1 MMPDELYATTMDPAN
16 RHLVQLTTTDFQNS
30 LDLYERLMGKQPSLR
45 KDFILK
51 NRLAKLA
58 EDDSFDDY
66 EDADDDE

>member
-1 MMPDELYATTMDPAN
+1 MQDEELYTTTMDPAN
-16 RHLVQLTTTDFQNS
+16 RHWVQLTTENFQGS

-51 NRLAKLA
+51 NRLAKFN